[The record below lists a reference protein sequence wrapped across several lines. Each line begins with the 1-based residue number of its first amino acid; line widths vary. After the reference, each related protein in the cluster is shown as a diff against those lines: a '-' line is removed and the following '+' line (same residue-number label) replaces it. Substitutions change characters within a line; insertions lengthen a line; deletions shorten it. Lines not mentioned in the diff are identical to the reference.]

1 MLYYL
6 ETRTQV
12 LSMHLTLD
20 AARDALREYNLTD
33 KTGVTASISEI
44 DLSTKLYTVGSLVVF
59 GLSGLLLAWRG

>member
-44 DLSTKLYTVGSLVVF
+44 DISTKLYTVGSIVVF
-59 GLSGLLLAWRG
+59 GLIGVLLAWRG